1 VLGGLDI
8 AWEGK
13 GVGNCVL
20 RADCVRGIGYS
31 VGSEGKGRGGKL

>member
-1 VLGGLDI
+1 V
-8 AWEGK
+8 WEGK

-31 VGSEGKGRGGKL
+31 VGREGSGKLRVEGRLC